1 MSNGGKD
8 RRLRTTFEAFSTRSA
23 NLWNAFANLIAAR
36 DKASAPSRFRAG
48 ARGLCSALC
57 NTFARNAVAEASM
70 LSMDNTSV
78 VKAEDGF
85 DFWHHVTCS
94 NFSLSQCAR
103 SPGRDFRARI
113 ASRRFGPLA
122 LSDTSMHVEGV
133 RMTRGPAEIRKD
145 PRDHFM
151 VFLVTHGRI
160 DVAQGDRR
168 ASASAGDLFVYDQ
181 TMPFS
186 LDFHGPRSIL
196 VNVPRALMLSRAP
209 RMREVTARRLPG
221 TSKMGALAGS
231 LLRQMSGLDEGSATR
246 GGDRLAAAAM
256 DILATALESE
266 LAGGEELQGKAHR
279 LLPKVQRYIL
289 DHLHEDGLDL
299 QSIAEALNIAP
310 RTLNRIF
317 ASEGTTPIRWL
328 WQQRLVTSYRALSE
342 GRVDSITAAAL
353 GAGFTDMSH
362 FSRAFKREFGCLPN
376 EVHRRR

>member
-1 MSNGGKD
+1 
-8 RRLRTTFEAFSTRSA
+8 
-23 NLWNAFANLIAAR
+23 
-36 DKASAPSRFRAG
+36 
-48 ARGLCSALC
+48 
-57 NTFARNAVAEASM
+57 M

-78 VKAEDGF
+78 VEAEDGF
-85 DFWHHVTCS
+85 DYWHHVTCS

-103 SPGRDFRARI
+103 SPGRAFRARI

-122 LSDTSMHVEGV
+122 LSDTSMHAEGGV

-151 VFLVTHGRI
+151 VFLVTHGSI

-186 LDFHGPRSIL
+186 LDFHRPRSIL
-196 VNVPRALMLSRAP
+196 VNVPRALMLSQAP
-209 RMREVTARRLPG
+209 GMRDMTARRLPG

-231 LLRQMSGLDEGSATR
+231 LLRQMSGLDGSANR
-246 GGDRLAAAAM
+246 AGDRLAAAAM

-266 LAGGEELQGKAHR
+266 LSGNENLQQNSHR

-289 DHLHEDGLDL
+289 DHLHEDDLDL
-299 QSIAEALNIAP
+299 QSIAEAQNIAP

-328 WQQRLVTSYRALSE
+328 WQQRLITSYRALSE
-342 GRVDSITAAAL
+342 GHVDSITAAAL
-353 GAGFTDMSH
+353 SAGFRDMSH

-376 EVHRRR
+376 TVRRGR